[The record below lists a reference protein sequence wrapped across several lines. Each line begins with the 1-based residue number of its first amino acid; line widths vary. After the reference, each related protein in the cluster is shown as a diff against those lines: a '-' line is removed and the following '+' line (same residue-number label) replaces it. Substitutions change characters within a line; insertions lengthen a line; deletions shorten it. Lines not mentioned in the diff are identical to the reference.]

1 MSIYVKRIRFNKLK
15 EGDVF
20 TFRKN
25 GCIGK
30 HPDDEL
36 LRWNTGFT
44 NNWSRKF
51 ETFNVLSYGGAA
63 FRIKNTRCFV
73 WTTRDGGE

>member
-1 MSIYVKRIRFNKLK
+1 MSQYVKKIRFNKLK

-25 GCIGK
+25 GAIGN

-36 LRWNTGFT
+36 LRWNTGHT
-44 NNWSRKF
+44 DLCGKF
-51 ETFNVLSYGGAA
+51 VTSNVLSYGGGG
-63 FRIKNTRCFV
+63 FHIKNTRKWV
-73 WTTRDGGE
+73 WTTTDGGKE